1 MQTNDLKGLSQK
13 ALDVPGN
20 LLWIVHWFK
29 MAEVES
35 LPTDKAKTKGGELE
49 DSTPTKIRFTI
60 TSA

>member
-1 MQTNDLKGLSQK
+1 
-13 ALDVPGN
+13 
-20 LLWIVHWFK
+20 
-29 MAEVES
+29 MAEVEN